1 MANPIIM
8 EELGLK
14 IIAKSKEQEISE

>member
-1 MANPIIM
+1 MGNPIIM